1 MLRLVAD
8 RASQGGAWDR
18 RRFLTA
24 GALGAAGLGLADL
37 LRAEHQLG
45 IAASHKS
52 IINVHLDGGP
62 PHMDMIDLKPDAPVE
77 IRGEFLPID
86 TNLSGFQICEMMPR
100 LATVADQVVWIR
112 SLIGSA
118 GAHDAFQCQS
128 GFRKGDLQSIGGRPA
143 MGSVLS
149 RMFGSPNDPAPAFID
164 LMQGRPLVR
173 NSARPGF
180 LGPTFQAFRPDISG
194 VFQRDLEEG
203 MKKELARL
211 GKDHAT
217 SLALNPNLTLDR
229 LQDRTSL
236 LRQLDRIRREADAS
250 GMMDALDSFG
260 QQAVGVLTSGKLAAA
275 LDLTQASPESLRMY
289 SPQIREDNPRFQTAE
304 GASAVKK
311 FLLARRMIEA
321 GVRCVSISISDF
333 DTHSKNFP
341 RMRNLLPLVDFGLH
355 ALLTDLQQRG
365 LFADVSVVV
374 WGEFGRTPRVDA
386 KTGGRHHW
394 PRVGP
399 AMLFGGGM
407 SGGQVIGATDRTGG
421 GVTARPVH
429 YKDVFATLYRNLGI
443 DPRQFT
449 IDDPH
454 GRPQYLLDEG
464 EPLSE
469 V

>member
-8 RASQGGAWDR
+8 RALQGRPLGR

-24 GALGAAGLGLADL
+24 GAMGAAGLGLADL

-45 IAASHKS
+45 IAASRKS

-62 PHMDMIDLKPDAPVE
+62 PHMDMIDLKPDAPLEV
-77 IRGEFLPID
+77 RGEFLPID

-100 LATVADQVVWIR
+100 LATVADQVIWIR
-112 SLIGSA
+112 SLVGSA

-128 GFRKGDLQSIGGRPA
+128 GFGKGDLQSIGGRPA
-143 MGSVLS
+143 MGSVLA
-149 RMFGSPNDPAPAFID
+149 RMFGSPNDPAPTFID

-180 LGPTFQAFRPDISG
+180 LGPAYQAFRPDISG

-217 SLALNPNLTLDR
+217 SLVLNPSLTLDR

-236 LRQLDRIRREADAS
+236 LRQLDRIRREVDAS
-250 GMMDALDSFG
+250 GMMRALDSFG

-275 LDLTQASPESLRMY
+275 LDLTQASPESLRNY
-289 SPQIREDNPRFQTAE
+289 TPHIREDNPRFQTAE

-355 ALLTDLQQRG
+355 ALLTDLRQRG

-407 SGGQVIGATDRTGG
+407 SGGQVIGATDRSGG
-421 GVTARPVH
+421 GVTERPVH

-443 DPRQFT
+443 NPRQFT

>member
-1 MLRLVAD
+1 MLKLVANQT
-8 RASQGGAWDR
+8 ASTDQFQR
-18 RRFLTA
+18 RQFLTA
-24 GALGAAGLGLADL
+24 GAMGAAGLGLSGL

-45 IAASHKS
+45 ITASRKS
-52 IINVHLDGGP
+52 VINVHLDGGP
-62 PHMDMIDLKPDAPVE
+62 PHMDMIDLKPEAPVE
-77 IRGEFLPID
+77 IRGEFLPIA
-86 TNLSGFQICEMMPR
+86 TKLAGFQICELMPQ
-100 LATVADQVVWIR
+100 LASVADQVIWIR
-112 SLIGSA
+112 SLVGSA

-128 GFRKGDLQSIGGRPA
+128 GFGKRDLQSMGGRPA

-149 RMFGSPNDPAPAFID
+149 KMFGSPNDPAPAFID

-180 LGPTFQAFRPDISG
+180 LGPTYQAFRPDISG
-194 VFQRDLEEG
+194 MFERELEEG
-203 MKKELARL
+203 MKKELANL

-217 SLALNPNLTLDR
+217 SLVLNPNLTLDR

-236 LRQLDRIRREADAS
+236 LGQLDRIRREVDSS

-260 QQAVGVLTSGKLAAA
+260 QQAVGVLTSGRLASA
-275 LDLTQASPESLRMY
+275 LDLEQASPESLRKY
-289 SPQIREDNPRFQTAE
+289 TPDIREDNPRFQTAE
-304 GASAVKK
+304 GSGAVKK

-333 DTHSKNFP
+333 DTHSNNFP
-341 RMRNLLPLVDFGLH
+341 RMKNLLPLVDFGLH
-355 ALLTDLQQRG
+355 ALLTDLDERG
-365 LFADVSVVV
+365 LLSDVSVVV

-407 SGGQVIGATDRTGG
+407 AGGQVIGATDRTAG
-421 GVTARPVH
+421 GVISRPVH
-429 YKDVFATLYRNLGI
+429 YKDVFATLYHNLGI
-443 DPRQFT
+443 NPRQFT
-449 IDDPH
+449 LDDPQ
-454 GRPQYLLDEG
+454 GRPQYLLDDG
-464 EPLSE
+464 VPLSE

>member
-1 MLRLVAD
+1 MLRLVAK
-8 RASQGGAWDR
+8 RGLPGGPLGR

-24 GALGAAGLGLADL
+24 GAMGAAGLGLSDL
-37 LRAEHQLG
+37 LRAEHRLG
-45 IAASHKS
+45 VSGSRKS
-52 IINVHLDGGP
+52 VINVHLDGGP
-62 PHMDMIDLKPDAPVE
+62 PHMDMIDLKPEAPAE

-86 TNLSGFQICEMMPR
+86 TKLSGFQICELMPR

-112 SLIGSA
+112 SLVGSA

-128 GFRKGDLQSIGGRPA
+128 GFGKRDLQSIGGRPA
-143 MGSVLS
+143 LGSVLA
-149 RMFGSPNDPAPAFID
+149 RLFGTPNDPAPTFID

-180 LGPTFQAFRPDISG
+180 LGPAYQAFRPDISG
-194 VFQRDLEEG
+194 MFQRDLEEG
-203 MKKELARL
+203 MKTELARL

-217 SLALNPNLTLDR
+217 SLVLNPNLTLDR

-236 LRQLDRIRREADAS
+236 LSQLDRIRRDADSS
-250 GMMDALDSFG
+250 GMMSALDSFG

-275 LDLTQASPESLRMY
+275 LDLEQVSPDSLRKY
-289 SPQIREDNPRFQTAE
+289 TPHIREDNPRFQTAE

-333 DTHSKNFP
+333 DTHSNNFP
-341 RMRNLLPLVDFGLH
+341 RMKNLLPLVDFGLH
-355 ALLTDLQQRG
+355 ALLTDLQDRDM
-365 LFADVSVVV
+365 LADVSVVV

-399 AMLFGGGM
+399 AMMFGGGM
-407 SGGQVIGATDRTGG
+407 AGGQVIGATDRTGG
-421 GVTARPVH
+421 GVVSRPVQ
-429 YKDVFATLYRNLGI
+429 YKDVFATLYHNLGI
-443 DPRQFT
+443 NPRQFT
-449 IDDPH
+449 LDDPR

-464 EPLSE
+464 VPLSE